1 MERRQCWCTKKS
13 CKNYPSSHVK
23 QSFVLKNLNSHC
35 DHTRSEEHRDNQKRY
50 WLNLGELI
58 KGKRRNGRHLCYFH
72 DEVWSMISQLKTVLI
87 IAPCMVYRSTSKG
100 WSKKLR
106 IILLHFRKQT
116 RPCGQILR
124 ISDLANKKIAESI
137 LRMLWWEDRS
147 FASPFSSPEPLGL
160 ICNRPSFPD
169 HVTKKRRAL
178 GTRMSRP
185 QSLSILLVMRFF
197 ISRVAL
203 GARMKLD
210 GQSWSFLNSWQDWV
224 RRD

>member
-13 CKNYPSSHVK
+13 CRNYPSSHVK

-124 ISDLANKKIAESI
+124 ISDLANRKNSRINTAHALVGRSVIRVPI
-137 LRMLWWEDRS
+137 LV
-147 FASPFSSPEPLGL
+147 P
-160 ICNRPSFPD
+160 
-169 HVTKKRRAL
+169 RA
-178 GTRMSRP
+178 TR
-185 QSLSILLVMRFF
+185 
-197 ISRVAL
+197 
-203 GARMKLD
+203 
-210 GQSWSFLNSWQDWV
+210 LNL
-224 RRD
+224 